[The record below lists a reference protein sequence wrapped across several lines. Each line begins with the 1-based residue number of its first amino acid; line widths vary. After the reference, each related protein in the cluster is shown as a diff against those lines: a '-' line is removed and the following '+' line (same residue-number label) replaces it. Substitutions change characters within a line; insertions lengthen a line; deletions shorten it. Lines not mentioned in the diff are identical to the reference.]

1 MDTLHE
7 RERMTWA
14 QWGMMW
20 TPCIKRQNI
29 VSHLVGNDVDTFP
42 MQRTLSASAK
52 KHDSCPIHFATLG
65 PRALDTFD
73 LSVKSISKSF
83 QNLISIFISYQYLKN
98 CSLSHLP
105 IFPHFGK
112 STQSLG
118 NVRPRTDRP
127 MWRWKDM
134 RKNNEQDRVSN
145 AFLVL
150 LLIFFCPDFPFLW
163 FFISEI
169 RLSFL
174 LVWLLNFF
182 LVQTFIFLCLFLRLS
197 LFLVAYFLP
206 RLSDF
211 FLAQSFLSF
220 GVYIS
225 QTFPF
230 LVVYFLPRLFDF
242 FSCPEFPL
250 FFGYLFL
257 RVSPFSGCLFLALT
271 F

>member
-29 VSHLVGNDVDTFP
+29 VGHLVGNDVDTFP

-105 IFPHFGK
+105 IFPHFEKLTHMPPPDWMHEHGGIGWP
-112 STQSLG
+112 SGDFLTFGWQVSGRGQTGHALG
-118 NVRPRTDRP
+118 AWASRFY
-127 MWRWKDM
+127 KH
-134 RKNNEQDRVSN
+134 
-145 AFLVL
+145 
-150 LLIFFCPDFPFLW
+150 
-163 FFISEI
+163 
-169 RLSFL
+169 
-174 LVWLLNFF
+174 
-182 LVQTFIFLCLFLRLS
+182 
-197 LFLVAYFLP
+197 
-206 RLSDF
+206 
-211 FLAQSFLSF
+211 
-220 GVYIS
+220 
-225 QTFPF
+225 
-230 LVVYFLPRLFDF
+230 
-242 FSCPEFPL
+242 
-250 FFGYLFL
+250 
-257 RVSPFSGCLFLALT
+257 PFSGPAY
-271 F
+271 